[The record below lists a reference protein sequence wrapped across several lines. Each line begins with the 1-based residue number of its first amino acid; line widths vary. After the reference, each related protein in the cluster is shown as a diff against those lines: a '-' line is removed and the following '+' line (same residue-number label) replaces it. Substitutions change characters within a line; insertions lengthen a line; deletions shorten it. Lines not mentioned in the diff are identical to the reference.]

1 LENTFPGS
9 RECIRLGFLR
19 RGVPQRALDTLLASL
34 ADSTIRQYSKPLRDW
49 WAYCQATAV
58 SPFDPSPSQFL
69 AFLAQVLEQSS
80 SYSTINTSRSAISL
94 ITHNSI
100 GNHALINRFCKGAGV
115 LKPPRPRYD
124 FVWDPAPVL
133 AKLGTLFPY
142 DSLPLE
148 TITKKMVLL
157 LALATGQRAQTLAL
171 FKLSQISMGD
181 KLTIRVPDRVKTS
194 APGRPQPFF
203 SFSPFIDS
211 ENLCVYGI
219 VKHYLTI
226 TQDLRNSSGDSFFIS
241 FVRPHRAVG
250 QQTISRWLRLSLS
263 DCGVKSDLLSSH
275 STRHAA
281 TSLAARKGV
290 PLDLIKRAA
299 GWSGSSQV
307 FARFYNRPIIDPEEF
322 SSAVLRA

>member
-1 LENTFPGS
+1 MRWLIDSVKE
-9 RECIRLGFLR
+9 RECL
-19 RGVPQRALDTLLASL
+19 
-34 ADSTIRQYSKPLRDW
+34 
-49 WAYCQATAV
+49 
-58 SPFDPSPSQFL
+58 
-69 AFLAQVLEQSS
+69 
-80 SYSTINTSRSAISL
+80 N
-94 ITHNSI
+94 
-100 GNHALINRFCKGAGV
+100 
-115 LKPPRPRYD
+115 PPRPRYD

-322 SSAVLRA
+322 SSAVLRAWKMSRISIRATVRTKIAITNALIFFKDLIAYIILLSIMSQLPLSIFSLSNCKSEKEHLISNHTRHLFNIKSHTNVSS